1 MNLENFCESYCAN
14 TDVSDEYA
22 YQLKM
27 ACRYF
32 VADGGAADCS
42 NITAEQFNAHL
53 KRMKAAGAADSY
65 RSSRRKHLMVILRAA
80 RRKRHAL
87 KFKPAQVMR
96 LRIGDRVTQGWTV
109 DEVRRLL
116 AACDILA
123 GAHKLTGVNRRG
135 WWRSYIMARWDTGL
149 DDPTLRSMEF
159 GWIPPSGQLTII
171 RHKTGKK
178 VRIGFHPIT
187 LAEIAATFPPPRAKL
202 WPLWATKRAM
212 HMEGRKLIIHA
223 GLRGS
228 LKWLRSGSGSN
239 VEAMHPGEG
248 HRHLGNT
255 RAIFER
261 HYEVQEIT
269 QQVLPMPEPL
279 V

>member
-1 MNLENFCESYCAN
+1 MNVEEFCVVYCAN

-32 VADGGAADCS
+32 VADGGPAACGD
-42 NITAEQFNAHL
+42 IRAEHVNEHL
-53 KRMKAAGAADSY
+53 KRMRAAGSSDSY
-65 RSSRRKHLMVILRAA
+65 RASRKKHLLVILRAA
-80 RRKRHAL
+80 RRKRLAVNFRHRA
-87 KFKPAQVMR
+87 VMR
-96 LRIGDRVTQGWTV
+96 LRVADRVTQGWTAA
-109 DEVRRLL
+109 EVRRLV

-123 GAHKLTGVNRRG
+123 GVHKLTGVNRRG
-135 WWRSYIMARWDTGL
+135 WWRSYIMSRWDTGL
-149 DDPTLRSMEF
+149 DDPTLRSLEMD
-159 GWIPPSGQLTII
+159 WIPPSGQLTII
-171 RHKTGKK
+171 RRKTGKK
-178 VRIGFHPIT
+178 VRVGFHPAT
-187 LAEIAATFPPPRAKL
+187 LAEIQATFPPPRAKL

-212 HMEGRKLIIHA
+212 HMEGRKLINNA

-239 VEAMHPGEG
+239 VEAAHPGEG

-255 RAIFER
+255 RAIFEK